1 MFRGVNALTLDAK
14 GRLAMPTRHRDRLR
28 ERSDG
33 NLILTIDIDERCLL
47 IYPLPEWE
55 VIERKLDA
63 LPSFNPQAR
72 RVQRLLVGHAT
83 DAEMDGHGRVLIPPP
98 LRQYAGLE
106 RQVVMIGQG
115 KKFELWDEQL
125 WNERRDR
132 WLDEETAAEG
142 EQLPSEL
149 QSLSL

>member
-14 GRLAMPTRHRDRLR
+14 GRLAMPTRYRDRLR

-55 VIERKLDA
+55 VIERKLDT
-63 LPSFNPQAR
+63 LPSLNHQAR

-83 DAEMDGHGRVLIPPP
+83 DAEMDGHGRVLVPPP

-125 WNERRDR
+125 WSERRDH
-132 WLDEETAAEG
+132 WLGEETAAEG
-142 EQLPSEL
+142 EGLPAEL